1 MNQTLGFC
9 FSYSINVTY
18 LTLSHLVILAVI
30 NVIVMVG
37 NVALNT
43 LVMYILTKTNQLSNI
58 TCKVIL
64 TLSMS
69 DLVTGAVAQNLF
81 LAVIY
86 SPSCSINLVTRTIS
100 TFSTNFSGYTTAI
113 LGIDRF
119 VRIKYFTKVKTILT
133 SRFILTLI
141 SMAFLAALFNA
152 VRVPMG
158 LLLMK
163 ENLFASVTL
172 VLAFTVVTSV
182 TLLQVIVIR
191 TSNAVSNESII
202 DNSLVVNKKINKL
215 SMSIMLALLFFT
227 TPFLFISSMK
237 DFIQGLS
244 SKNLKSGC
252 EFAFGISVVF
262 MYTYSLVN
270 AILFLSMNGKAKR
283 FLRDLKNRNNK

>member
-1 MNQTLGFC
+1 MNQTLDFC

-18 LTLSHLVILAVI
+18 LTLSHLVILTVI

-37 NVALNT
+37 NVVLNT

-69 DLVTGAVAQNLF
+69 DLEIGAVAQNLF
-81 LAVIY
+81 LAVLY

-113 LGIDRF
+113 LGVDRF

-133 SRFILTLI
+133 SRFTLI

-152 VRVPMG
+152 VVVPMG

-163 ENLFASVTL
+163 ENLFASVAL
-172 VLAFTVVTSV
+172 VLAVTVVTSV
-182 TLLQVIVIR
+182 TLLQVLVIR
-191 TSNAVSNESII
+191 TSNAVSNESI
-202 DNSLVVNKKINKL
+202 DNSQVVNKKINKL

-237 DFIQGLS
+237 DFIQDLS
-244 SKNLKSGC
+244 SKNLKSGY
-252 EFAFGISVVF
+252 EFTFGISVVF

>member
-18 LTLSHLVILAVI
+18 LTLSHLVILTVI

-37 NVALNT
+37 NVVLNT

-69 DLVTGAVAQNLF
+69 DLVTGAVAQILF
-81 LAVIY
+81 LAVLY

-113 LGIDRF
+113 LGVDRF

-152 VRVPMG
+152 VGVPMG

-163 ENLFASVTL
+163 ENLFASVAL
-172 VLAFTVVTSV
+172 VLAVTVVTSV
-182 TLLQVIVIR
+182 TLLQVLVIR
-191 TSNAVSNESII
+191 TSNAVSNESI
-202 DNSLVVNKKINKL
+202 DNSQVVNKKINKL

-237 DFIQGLS
+237 DFIQDLS
-244 SKNLKSGC
+244 SKNLKSGY
-252 EFAFGISVVF
+252 EFTFGISVVF

-283 FLRDLKNRNNK
+283 FLGDLKNRNNK

>member
-18 LTLSHLVILAVI
+18 LTLSHLVILTVI

-37 NVALNT
+37 NVVLNT

-69 DLVTGAVAQNLF
+69 DLEIGAVAQNLF
-81 LAVIY
+81 LAVLY

-113 LGIDRF
+113 LGVDRF

-152 VRVPMG
+152 VGVPMG

-163 ENLFASVTL
+163 ENLFASVAL
-172 VLAFTVVTSV
+172 VLAVTVVTSV
-182 TLLQVIVIR
+182 TLLQVLVIR
-191 TSNAVSNESII
+191 TSNAVSNESIV
-202 DNSLVVNKKINKL
+202 NSQVVNKKINKL

-237 DFIQGLS
+237 DFIQDLS
-244 SKNLKSGC
+244 SKNLKSGY
-252 EFAFGISVVF
+252 EFTFGISVVF

>member
-1 MNQTLGFC
+1 MNQTLDFC

-18 LTLSHLVILAVI
+18 LTLSHLVILTVI

-37 NVALNT
+37 NVVLNT

-69 DLVTGAVAQNLF
+69 DLEIGAVAQNLF
-81 LAVIY
+81 LAVLY

-113 LGIDRF
+113 LGVDRF

-133 SRFILTLI
+133 SRFTLI

-152 VRVPMG
+152 VGVPMG

-163 ENLFASVTL
+163 ENLFASVAL
-172 VLAFTVVTSV
+172 VLAVTVVTSV
-182 TLLQVIVIR
+182 TLLQVLVIR
-191 TSNAVSNESII
+191 TSNAVSNESI
-202 DNSLVVNKKINKL
+202 DNSQVVNKKINKL

-237 DFIQGLS
+237 DFIQDLS
-244 SKNLKSGC
+244 SKNLKSGY
-252 EFAFGISVVF
+252 EFTFGISVVF

-283 FLRDLKNRNNK
+283 FSRDLKNRNNK

>member
-18 LTLSHLVILAVI
+18 LTLSHLVILTVI

-37 NVALNT
+37 NVVLNT

-69 DLVTGAVAQNLF
+69 DLEIGAVAQNLF
-81 LAVIY
+81 LAVLY

-113 LGIDRF
+113 LGVDRF

-133 SRFILTLI
+133 SRFTLI

-152 VRVPMG
+152 VGVPMG

-163 ENLFASVTL
+163 ENLFASVAL
-172 VLAFTVVTSV
+172 VLAVTVVTSV
-182 TLLQVIVIR
+182 TLLQVLVIR
-191 TSNAVSNESII
+191 TSNAVSNESI
-202 DNSLVVNKKINKL
+202 DNSQVVNKKINKL

-237 DFIQGLS
+237 DFIQDLS
-244 SKNLKSGC
+244 SKNLKSGY
-252 EFAFGISVVF
+252 EFTFGISVVF

>member
-1 MNQTLGFC
+1 MNQTLDFC

-18 LTLSHLVILAVI
+18 LTLSHLVILTVI

-37 NVALNT
+37 NVVLNT

-69 DLVTGAVAQNLF
+69 DLEIGAVAQNLF
-81 LAVIY
+81 LAVLY

-113 LGIDRF
+113 LGVDRF

-133 SRFILTLI
+133 SRFTLI

-152 VRVPMG
+152 VGVPMG

-163 ENLFASVTL
+163 ENLFASVAL
-172 VLAFTVVTSV
+172 VLAVTVVTSV
-182 TLLQVIVIR
+182 TLLQVLVIR
-191 TSNAVSNESII
+191 TSNAVSNESI
-202 DNSLVVNKKINKL
+202 DNSQVVNKKINKL

-237 DFIQGLS
+237 DFIQDLS
-244 SKNLKSGC
+244 SKNLKSGY
-252 EFAFGISVVF
+252 EFTFGISVVF

>member
-1 MNQTLGFC
+1 MNQTLDFC

-18 LTLSHLVILAVI
+18 LTLSHLVILTVI

-37 NVALNT
+37 NVVLNT
-43 LVMYILTKTNQLSNI
+43 LVIYILTKTNQLSNI

-69 DLVTGAVAQNLF
+69 DLVTGAVAQILF
-81 LAVIY
+81 LAVLY

-113 LGIDRF
+113 LGVDRF

-133 SRFILTLI
+133 SRFTLI

-152 VRVPMG
+152 VGVPMG

-163 ENLFASVTL
+163 ENIFVSVA
-172 VLAFTVVTSV
+172 LALAVIVVTSV
-182 TLLQVIVIR
+182 TLLQVLVIR
-191 TSNAVSNESII
+191 TSNAVSNGSII
-202 DNSLVVNKKINKL
+202 DNSQVVNKKINKL

-237 DFIQGLS
+237 DFIQDLS
-244 SKNLKSGC
+244 SKNLKSGY
-252 EFAFGISVVF
+252 EFTFGISVVF

>member
-1 MNQTLGFC
+1 MNQTLDFC

-18 LTLSHLVILAVI
+18 LTLSHLVILTVI

-37 NVALNT
+37 NVVLNT

-69 DLVTGAVAQNLF
+69 DLEIGAVAQNLF
-81 LAVIY
+81 LAVLY

-113 LGIDRF
+113 LGVDRF
-119 VRIKYFTKVKTILT
+119 VRIKYFTKVKTIQT
-133 SRFILTLI
+133 SRFTLI

-152 VRVPMG
+152 VGVPMG

-163 ENLFASVTL
+163 ENLFASVAL
-172 VLAFTVVTSV
+172 VLAVTVVTSV
-182 TLLQVIVIR
+182 TLLQVLVIR
-191 TSNAVSNESII
+191 TSNAVSNESI
-202 DNSLVVNKKINKL
+202 DNSQVVNKKINKL

-227 TPFLFISSMK
+227 TPVLFISSMK
-237 DFIQGLS
+237 DFIQDLS
-244 SKNLKSGC
+244 SKNLKSGY
-252 EFAFGISVVF
+252 EFTFGISVVF

>member
-1 MNQTLGFC
+1 MNQTLDFC

-18 LTLSHLVILAVI
+18 LTLSHLVILTVI

-37 NVALNT
+37 NVVLNT
-43 LVMYILTKTNQLSNI
+43 LVIYILTKTNQLSNI

-69 DLVTGAVAQNLF
+69 DLVTGAVAQILF
-81 LAVIY
+81 LAVLY

-113 LGIDRF
+113 LGVDRF

-152 VRVPMG
+152 VGVPMG

-163 ENLFASVTL
+163 ENIFVSVA
-172 VLAFTVVTSV
+172 LALAVIVVTSV
-182 TLLQVIVIR
+182 TLLQVLVIR
-191 TSNAVSNESII
+191 TSNAVSNESI
-202 DNSLVVNKKINKL
+202 DNSQVVNKKINKL

-237 DFIQGLS
+237 DFIQDLS
-244 SKNLKSGC
+244 SKNLKSGY
-252 EFAFGISVVF
+252 EFTFGISVVF

>member
-18 LTLSHLVILAVI
+18 LTLSHLVILTVI

-37 NVALNT
+37 NVVLNT

-69 DLVTGAVAQNLF
+69 DLVTAAVAQILF
-81 LAVIY
+81 LAVLY

-113 LGIDRF
+113 LGVDRF

-152 VRVPMG
+152 VGVPMG

-163 ENLFASVTL
+163 ENLFASVAL
-172 VLAFTVVTSV
+172 VLAVTVVTSV
-182 TLLQVIVIR
+182 TLLQVLVIR
-191 TSNAVSNESII
+191 TSNAVSNESI
-202 DNSLVVNKKINKL
+202 DNSQVVNKKINKL

-237 DFIQGLS
+237 DFIQDLS
-244 SKNLKSGC
+244 SKNLKSGY
-252 EFAFGISVVF
+252 EFTFGISVVF

>member
-18 LTLSHLVILAVI
+18 LTLSHLVILTVI

-37 NVALNT
+37 NVVLNT

-81 LAVIY
+81 LAVLY
-86 SPSCSINLVTRTIS
+86 RPSCSINLVTRTIS

-113 LGIDRF
+113 LGVDRF

-152 VRVPMG
+152 VGVPMG

-163 ENLFASVTL
+163 ENLFASVSL
-172 VLAFTVVTSV
+172 VLAVTVVTSV
-182 TLLQVIVIR
+182 TLLQVLVIR
-191 TSNAVSNESII
+191 TSNAVSNESI
-202 DNSLVVNKKINKL
+202 DNSQVVNKKINKL

-237 DFIQGLS
+237 DFIQDLS
-244 SKNLKSGC
+244 SKNLKSGY
-252 EFAFGISVVF
+252 EFTFGISVVF

-270 AILFLSMNGKAKR
+270 AILFLSMNGRAKR
-283 FLRDLKNRNNK
+283 FLRDFKNRNNK

>member
-1 MNQTLGFC
+1 MNQTLDFC

-18 LTLSHLVILAVI
+18 LTLSHLVILTVI

-37 NVALNT
+37 NVVLNT
-43 LVMYILTKTNQLSNI
+43 LVIYILTKTNQLSNI

-69 DLVTGAVAQNLF
+69 DLVTGAVAQILF
-81 LAVIY
+81 LAVLY

-113 LGIDRF
+113 LGVDRF

-152 VRVPMG
+152 VGVPMG

-163 ENLFASVTL
+163 ENLFASVAL
-172 VLAFTVVTSV
+172 VLAVTVVTSV
-182 TLLQVIVIR
+182 TLLQVLVIR
-191 TSNAVSNESII
+191 TSNAVSNESI
-202 DNSLVVNKKINKL
+202 DNSQVVNKKINKL

-237 DFIQGLS
+237 DFIQDLS
-244 SKNLKSGC
+244 SKNLKSGY
-252 EFAFGISVVF
+252 EFTFGISVVF

>member
-18 LTLSHLVILAVI
+18 LTLSHLVILTVI

-37 NVALNT
+37 NVVLNT

-69 DLVTGAVAQNLF
+69 DLEIGAVAQNLF
-81 LAVIY
+81 LAVLY

-113 LGIDRF
+113 LGVDRF

-133 SRFILTLI
+133 SRFTLI

-152 VRVPMG
+152 VGVPMG

-163 ENLFASVTL
+163 ENLFASVAL
-172 VLAFTVVTSV
+172 VLAVTVVTSV
-182 TLLQVIVIR
+182 TLLQVLVIR
-191 TSNAVSNESII
+191 TSNAVSNESIV
-202 DNSLVVNKKINKL
+202 NSQVVNKKINKL

-237 DFIQGLS
+237 DFIQDLS
-244 SKNLKSGC
+244 SKNLKSGY
-252 EFAFGISVVF
+252 EFTFGISVVF

>member
-18 LTLSHLVILAVI
+18 LTLSHLVILTVI

-37 NVALNT
+37 NVVLNT

-81 LAVIY
+81 LAVLY
-86 SPSCSINLVTRTIS
+86 RPSCSINLVTRTIS

-113 LGIDRF
+113 LGVDRF

-133 SRFILTLI
+133 SRFTLI

-152 VRVPMG
+152 VGVPMG

-172 VLAFTVVTSV
+172 VLAVTVVTSV

-202 DNSLVVNKKINKL
+202 DTSQEVNKKINKL

-237 DFIQGLS
+237 DFIQDLS
-244 SKNLKSGC
+244 SKNLKSGY
-252 EFAFGISVVF
+252 EFTFGISVVF

>member
-1 MNQTLGFC
+1 MNQTLDFC

-18 LTLSHLVILAVI
+18 LTLSHLVILTVI

-37 NVALNT
+37 NVVLNT

-69 DLVTGAVAQNLF
+69 DLEIGAVAQNLF
-81 LAVIY
+81 LAVLY

-113 LGIDRF
+113 LGVDRF

-133 SRFILTLI
+133 SRFTLI

-152 VRVPMG
+152 VGVPMG

-163 ENLFASVTL
+163 ENLFASVAL
-172 VLAFTVVTSV
+172 VLAVTVVTSV
-182 TLLQVIVIR
+182 TLLQVLVIR
-191 TSNAVSNESII
+191 TSDAVSNESI
-202 DNSLVVNKKINKL
+202 DNSQVVNKKINKL

-237 DFIQGLS
+237 DFIQDLS
-244 SKNLKSGC
+244 SKNLKSGY
-252 EFAFGISVVF
+252 EFTFGISVVF

-283 FLRDLKNRNNK
+283 FLRDLKNRNK

>member
-18 LTLSHLVILAVI
+18 LTVSHLVILTVI

-37 NVALNT
+37 NVLNT

-81 LAVIY
+81 LAVLY

-100 TFSTNFSGYTTAI
+100 IFSTNFSGYTTAI
-113 LGIDRF
+113 LGVDRF

-133 SRFILTLI
+133 SRFILILI

-152 VRVPMG
+152 VGASMG

-172 VLAFTVVTSV
+172 VLAVTVVTSV

-202 DNSLVVNKKINKL
+202 DNSQVVNKKIIN
-215 SMSIMLALLFFT
+215 
-227 TPFLFISSMK
+227 
-237 DFIQGLS
+237 
-244 SKNLKSGC
+244 
-252 EFAFGISVVF
+252 
-262 MYTYSLVN
+262 
-270 AILFLSMNGKAKR
+270 
-283 FLRDLKNRNNK
+283 

>member
-18 LTLSHLVILAVI
+18 LTLSHLVILTVI

-37 NVALNT
+37 NVVLNT

-81 LAVIY
+81 LAVLY
-86 SPSCSINLVTRTIS
+86 RPSCSINLVTRTIS

-113 LGIDRF
+113 LGVDRF

-152 VRVPMG
+152 VGVPMG

-163 ENLFASVTL
+163 ENLFASVAL
-172 VLAFTVVTSV
+172 VLAVTVVTSV
-182 TLLQVIVIR
+182 TLLQVLVIR
-191 TSNAVSNESII
+191 TSNAVSNESI
-202 DNSLVVNKKINKL
+202 DNSQVVNKKINKL

-237 DFIQGLS
+237 DFIQDLS
-244 SKNLKSGC
+244 SKNLKSGY
-252 EFAFGISVVF
+252 EFTFGISVVF

-270 AILFLSMNGKAKR
+270 AILFLSMNGRAKR
-283 FLRDLKNRNNK
+283 FLRDFKNRNNK

>member
-1 MNQTLGFC
+1 
-9 FSYSINVTY
+9 
-18 LTLSHLVILAVI
+18 
-30 NVIVMVG
+30 MVG
-37 NVALNT
+37 NVVLNT

-69 DLVTGAVAQNLF
+69 DLEIGAVAQNLF
-81 LAVIY
+81 LAVLY

-113 LGIDRF
+113 LGADRF

-152 VRVPMG
+152 VGVPMG

-163 ENLFASVTL
+163 ENLFASVAL
-172 VLAFTVVTSV
+172 VLAVTVVTSV
-182 TLLQVIVIR
+182 TLLQVLVIR
-191 TSNAVSNESII
+191 TSNAVSNESI
-202 DNSLVVNKKINKL
+202 DNSQVVNKKINKL

-237 DFIQGLS
+237 DFIQDLS
-244 SKNLKSGC
+244 SKNLKSGY
-252 EFAFGISVVF
+252 EFTFGISVVF

>member
-1 MNQTLGFC
+1 MNQTLDFC

-18 LTLSHLVILAVI
+18 LTLSHLVILTVI

-37 NVALNT
+37 NVVLNT

-69 DLVTGAVAQNLF
+69 DLEIGAVAQNLF
-81 LAVIY
+81 LAVLY

-113 LGIDRF
+113 LGVDRF

-133 SRFILTLI
+133 SRFTLI

-152 VRVPMG
+152 VGVPMG

-172 VLAFTVVTSV
+172 VLAVTVVTSV

-202 DNSLVVNKKINKL
+202 DTSQEVNKKINKL

-237 DFIQGLS
+237 DFIQDLS
-244 SKNLKSGC
+244 SKNLKSGY
-252 EFAFGISVVF
+252 EFTFGISVVF

>member
-18 LTLSHLVILAVI
+18 LTLSHLVILTVI

-37 NVALNT
+37 NVVLNT

-69 DLVTGAVAQNLF
+69 DLEIGAVAQNLF
-81 LAVIY
+81 LAVLY

-113 LGIDRF
+113 LGVDRF

-152 VRVPMG
+152 VGVPMG

-163 ENLFASVTL
+163 ENLFASVAL
-172 VLAFTVVTSV
+172 VLAVTVVTSV
-182 TLLQVIVIR
+182 TLLQVLVIR
-191 TSNAVSNESII
+191 TSNAVSNESI
-202 DNSLVVNKKINKL
+202 DNSQVVNKKINKL

-237 DFIQGLS
+237 DFIQDLS
-244 SKNLKSGC
+244 SKNLKSGY
-252 EFAFGISVVF
+252 EFTFGISVVF

-283 FLRDLKNRNNK
+283 FSRDLKNRNNK

>member
-18 LTLSHLVILAVI
+18 LTLSHLVILTVI

-37 NVALNT
+37 NVVLNT

-69 DLVTGAVAQNLF
+69 DLEIGAVAQNLF
-81 LAVIY
+81 LAVLY

-113 LGIDRF
+113 LGVDRF

-133 SRFILTLI
+133 SRFTLI

-152 VRVPMG
+152 VGVPMG

-163 ENLFASVTL
+163 ENIFVSVA
-172 VLAFTVVTSV
+172 LALAVIVVTSV
-182 TLLQVIVIR
+182 TLLQVLVIR
-191 TSNAVSNESII
+191 TSNAVSNGSII
-202 DNSLVVNKKINKL
+202 DNSQVVNKKINKL

-237 DFIQGLS
+237 DFIQDLS
-244 SKNLKSGC
+244 SKNLKSGY
-252 EFAFGISVVF
+252 EFTFGISVVF

>member
-1 MNQTLGFC
+1 MNQTLDFC
-9 FSYSINVTY
+9 FSYGINVTY
-18 LTLSHLVILAVI
+18 LTLSHLVILTVI

-37 NVALNT
+37 NVVLNT
-43 LVMYILTKTNQLSNI
+43 LVIYILTKTNQLSNI

-69 DLVTGAVAQNLF
+69 DLVTGAVAQILF
-81 LAVIY
+81 LAVLY

-113 LGIDRF
+113 LGVDRF

-152 VRVPMG
+152 VGVPMG

-163 ENLFASVTL
+163 ENLFASVAL
-172 VLAFTVVTSV
+172 VLAVTVVTSV
-182 TLLQVIVIR
+182 TLLQVLVIR
-191 TSNAVSNESII
+191 TSNAVSNESI
-202 DNSLVVNKKINKL
+202 DNSQVVNKKINKL

-237 DFIQGLS
+237 DFIQDLS
-244 SKNLKSGC
+244 SKNLKSGY
-252 EFAFGISVVF
+252 EFTFGISVVF

-283 FLRDLKNRNNK
+283 FLGDLKNRNNK

>member
-18 LTLSHLVILAVI
+18 LTLSHLVILTVI

-37 NVALNT
+37 NVVLNT

-69 DLVTGAVAQNLF
+69 DLEIGAVAQNLF
-81 LAVIY
+81 LAVLY

-113 LGIDRF
+113 LGVDRF

-133 SRFILTLI
+133 SRFTLI

-152 VRVPMG
+152 VGVPMG

-163 ENLFASVTL
+163 ENLFASVAL
-172 VLAFTVVTSV
+172 VLAVTVVTSV
-182 TLLQVIVIR
+182 TLLQVLVIR
-191 TSNAVSNESII
+191 TSNAVSNESI
-202 DNSLVVNKKINKL
+202 DNSQVVNKKINKL

-237 DFIQGLS
+237 DFIQDLS
-244 SKNLKSGC
+244 SKNLKSGY
-252 EFAFGISVVF
+252 EFTFGISVVF

-270 AILFLSMNGKAKR
+270 AILFLSMNGRAKR
-283 FLRDLKNRNNK
+283 FLRDFKNRNNK

>member
-1 MNQTLGFC
+1 MNQTLDFC

-18 LTLSHLVILAVI
+18 LTLSHLVILTVI

-37 NVALNT
+37 NVVLNT

-69 DLVTGAVAQNLF
+69 DLEIGAVAQNLF
-81 LAVIY
+81 LAVLY

-113 LGIDRF
+113 LGVDRF

-133 SRFILTLI
+133 SRFTLI

-152 VRVPMG
+152 VGVPMG

-163 ENLFASVTL
+163 ENLFASVAL
-172 VLAFTVVTSV
+172 VLAVTVLTSV
-182 TLLQVIVIR
+182 TLLQVLVIR
-191 TSNAVSNESII
+191 TSNAVSNESI
-202 DNSLVVNKKINKL
+202 DNSQVVNKKINKL

-227 TPFLFISSMK
+227 TPFLFITSMK
-237 DFIQGLS
+237 DFIQDLS
-244 SKNLKSGC
+244 SKNLKSGY
-252 EFAFGISVVF
+252 EFTFGISVVF

>member
-18 LTLSHLVILAVI
+18 LTLSHLVILTVI

-37 NVALNT
+37 NVVLNT
-43 LVMYILTKTNQLSNI
+43 LVIYILTKTNQLSNI

-81 LAVIY
+81 LAVLY

-113 LGIDRF
+113 LGVDRF

-133 SRFILTLI
+133 SRFTLI

-152 VRVPMG
+152 VGVPMG

-163 ENLFASVTL
+163 ENIFVSVA
-172 VLAFTVVTSV
+172 LALAVIVVTSV
-182 TLLQVIVIR
+182 TLLQVLVIR
-191 TSNAVSNESII
+191 TSNAVSNGSII
-202 DNSLVVNKKINKL
+202 DNSQVVNKKINKL

-237 DFIQGLS
+237 DFIQDLS
-244 SKNLKSGC
+244 SKNLKSGY
-252 EFAFGISVVF
+252 EFTFGISVVF

>member
-18 LTLSHLVILAVI
+18 LTLSHLVILTVI

-37 NVALNT
+37 NVVLNT

-69 DLVTGAVAQNLF
+69 DLEIGAVAQNLF
-81 LAVIY
+81 LAVLY

-113 LGIDRF
+113 LGVDRF

-133 SRFILTLI
+133 SRFTLI

-152 VRVPMG
+152 VGVPMG

-163 ENLFASVTL
+163 ENLFASVAL
-172 VLAFTVVTSV
+172 VLAVTVVTSV

-191 TSNAVSNESII
+191 TSNAVSNESI
-202 DNSLVVNKKINKL
+202 DNSQVVNKKINKL

-237 DFIQGLS
+237 DFIQDLS
-244 SKNLKSGC
+244 SKNLKSGY
-252 EFAFGISVVF
+252 EFTFGISVVF

-270 AILFLSMNGKAKR
+270 AILF
-283 FLRDLKNRNNK
+283 

>member
-1 MNQTLGFC
+1 MNQTLDFC

-18 LTLSHLVILAVI
+18 LTLSHLVILTVI

-37 NVALNT
+37 NVVLNT

-69 DLVTGAVAQNLF
+69 DLEIGAVAQNLF
-81 LAVIY
+81 LAVLY

-113 LGIDRF
+113 LGVDRF

-133 SRFILTLI
+133 SRFTLI

-152 VRVPMG
+152 VGVPMG

-163 ENLFASVTL
+163 ENLFASVAL
-172 VLAFTVVTSV
+172 VLAVTVVTSV
-182 TLLQVIVIR
+182 TLLQVLVIR
-191 TSNAVSNESII
+191 TSNAVSNESI
-202 DNSLVVNKKINKL
+202 DNSQVVNKKINKL

-227 TPFLFISSMK
+227 TPFLFITSMK
-237 DFIQGLS
+237 DFIQDLS
-244 SKNLKSGC
+244 SKNLKSGY
-252 EFAFGISVVF
+252 EFTFGISVVF

>member
-18 LTLSHLVILAVI
+18 LTLSHLVILTVI

-37 NVALNT
+37 NVVLNT
-43 LVMYILTKTNQLSNI
+43 LVIYILTKTNQLSNI

-69 DLVTGAVAQNLF
+69 DLEIGAVAQNLF
-81 LAVIY
+81 LAVLY

-113 LGIDRF
+113 LGVDRF

-133 SRFILTLI
+133 SRFTLI

-152 VRVPMG
+152 VGVPMG

-163 ENLFASVTL
+163 ENLFASVAL
-172 VLAFTVVTSV
+172 VLAVTVVTSV
-182 TLLQVIVIR
+182 TLLQVLVIR
-191 TSNAVSNESII
+191 TSNAVSNESI
-202 DNSLVVNKKINKL
+202 DNSQVVNKKINKL

-237 DFIQGLS
+237 DFIQDLS
-244 SKNLKSGC
+244 SKNLKSGY
-252 EFAFGISVVF
+252 EFTFGISVVF

>member
-1 MNQTLGFC
+1 MNQTLDFC

-18 LTLSHLVILAVI
+18 LTLSHLVILTVI

-37 NVALNT
+37 NVVLNT
-43 LVMYILTKTNQLSNI
+43 LVIYILTKTNQLSNI

-69 DLVTGAVAQNLF
+69 DLVTGAVAQILF
-81 LAVIY
+81 LAVLY

-113 LGIDRF
+113 LGVDRF

-133 SRFILTLI
+133 SRFTLI

-152 VRVPMG
+152 VGVPMG

-163 ENLFASVTL
+163 ENIFVSVA
-172 VLAFTVVTSV
+172 LALAVIVVTSV
-182 TLLQVIVIR
+182 TLLQVLVIR
-191 TSNAVSNESII
+191 TSNAVSNESI
-202 DNSLVVNKKINKL
+202 DNSQVVNKKINKL

-237 DFIQGLS
+237 DFIQDLS
-244 SKNLKSGC
+244 SKNLKSGY
-252 EFAFGISVVF
+252 EFTFGISVVF

>member
-18 LTLSHLVILAVI
+18 LTLSHLVILTVI

-37 NVALNT
+37 NVVLNT

-81 LAVIY
+81 LAVLY

-113 LGIDRF
+113 LGVDRF

-152 VRVPMG
+152 VGVPMG

-163 ENLFASVTL
+163 ENLFASVAL
-172 VLAFTVVTSV
+172 VLAVTVVTSV
-182 TLLQVIVIR
+182 TLLQVLVIR
-191 TSNAVSNESII
+191 TSNAVSNESI
-202 DNSLVVNKKINKL
+202 DNSQVVNKKINKL

-237 DFIQGLS
+237 DFIQDLS
-244 SKNLKSGC
+244 SKNLKSGY
-252 EFAFGISVVF
+252 EFTFGISVVF

-283 FLRDLKNRNNK
+283 FSRDLKNRNNK

>member
-1 MNQTLGFC
+1 MNQTLDFC

-18 LTLSHLVILAVI
+18 LTLSHLVILTVI

-37 NVALNT
+37 NVVLNT

-69 DLVTGAVAQNLF
+69 DLEIGAVAQNLF
-81 LAVIY
+81 LAVLY

-113 LGIDRF
+113 LGVDRF

-133 SRFILTLI
+133 SRFTLI

-152 VRVPMG
+152 VGVPMG

-163 ENLFASVTL
+163 ENLFASVAL
-172 VLAFTVVTSV
+172 VLAVTVVTSV
-182 TLLQVIVIR
+182 TLLQVLVIR
-191 TSNAVSNESII
+191 TSNAVSNESI
-202 DNSLVVNKKINKL
+202 DNSQVVNKKINKL

-237 DFIQGLS
+237 DFIQDLS
-244 SKNLKSGC
+244 SKNLKSGY
-252 EFAFGISVVF
+252 EFTFGISVVF

-283 FLRDLKNRNNK
+283 FLRDLKNRHNK

>member
-1 MNQTLGFC
+1 MNQTLDFC

-18 LTLSHLVILAVI
+18 LTLSHLVILTVI

-37 NVALNT
+37 NVVLNT

-81 LAVIY
+81 LAVLY
-86 SPSCSINLVTRTIS
+86 RPSCSINLVTRTIS

-113 LGIDRF
+113 LGVDRF

-152 VRVPMG
+152 VGVPMG

-163 ENLFASVTL
+163 ENLFASVAL
-172 VLAFTVVTSV
+172 VLAVTVVTSV
-182 TLLQVIVIR
+182 TLLQVLVIR
-191 TSNAVSNESII
+191 TSNAVSNESI
-202 DNSLVVNKKINKL
+202 DNSQVVNKKINKL

-237 DFIQGLS
+237 DFIQDLS
-244 SKNLKSGC
+244 SKNLKSGY
-252 EFAFGISVVF
+252 EFTFGISVVF

-283 FLRDLKNRNNK
+283 FSRDLKNRNNK

>member
-1 MNQTLGFC
+1 MNQTLDFC

-18 LTLSHLVILAVI
+18 LTLSHLVILTVI

-37 NVALNT
+37 NVVLNT

-69 DLVTGAVAQNLF
+69 DLEIGAVAQNLF
-81 LAVIY
+81 LAVLY

-113 LGIDRF
+113 LGVDRF

-133 SRFILTLI
+133 SRFTLI

-152 VRVPMG
+152 VGVPMG

-163 ENLFASVTL
+163 ENIFVSVA
-172 VLAFTVVTSV
+172 LALAVIVVTSV
-182 TLLQVIVIR
+182 TLLQVLVIR
-191 TSNAVSNESII
+191 TSNAVSNGSII
-202 DNSLVVNKKINKL
+202 DNSQVVNKKINKL

-237 DFIQGLS
+237 DFIQDLS
-244 SKNLKSGC
+244 SKNLKSGY
-252 EFAFGISVVF
+252 EFTFGISVVF

-283 FLRDLKNRNNK
+283 FSRDLKNRNNK

>member
-1 MNQTLGFC
+1 MNQTLDFC

-18 LTLSHLVILAVI
+18 LTLSHLVILTVI

-37 NVALNT
+37 NVVLNT
-43 LVMYILTKTNQLSNI
+43 LVIYILTKTNQLSNI

-69 DLVTGAVAQNLF
+69 DLEIGAVAQNLF
-81 LAVIY
+81 LAVLY

-113 LGIDRF
+113 LGVDRF

-133 SRFILTLI
+133 SRFTLI

-152 VRVPMG
+152 VGVPMG

-163 ENLFASVTL
+163 ENIFVSVA
-172 VLAFTVVTSV
+172 LALAVTVVTSV
-182 TLLQVIVIR
+182 TLLQVLVIR
-191 TSNAVSNESII
+191 TSNAVSNESI
-202 DNSLVVNKKINKL
+202 DNSQVVNKKINKL

-237 DFIQGLS
+237 DFIQDLS
-244 SKNLKSGC
+244 SKNLKSGY
-252 EFAFGISVVF
+252 EFTFGISVVF

>member
-1 MNQTLGFC
+1 MNQTLDFC

-18 LTLSHLVILAVI
+18 LTLSHLVILTVI

-37 NVALNT
+37 NVVLNT
-43 LVMYILTKTNQLSNI
+43 LVIYILTKTNQLSNI

-69 DLVTGAVAQNLF
+69 DLEIGAVAQNLF
-81 LAVIY
+81 LAVLY

-113 LGIDRF
+113 LGVDRF

-133 SRFILTLI
+133 SRFTLI

-152 VRVPMG
+152 VGVPMG

-163 ENLFASVTL
+163 ENIFVSVA
-172 VLAFTVVTSV
+172 LALAVIVVTSV
-182 TLLQVIVIR
+182 TLLQVLVIR
-191 TSNAVSNESII
+191 TSNAVSNGSII
-202 DNSLVVNKKINKL
+202 DNSQVVNKKINKL

-237 DFIQGLS
+237 DFIQDLS
-244 SKNLKSGC
+244 SKNLKSGY
-252 EFAFGISVVF
+252 EFTFGISVVF

>member
-1 MNQTLGFC
+1 MNQTLDFC

-18 LTLSHLVILAVI
+18 LTLSHLVILTVI

-37 NVALNT
+37 NVVLNT
-43 LVMYILTKTNQLSNI
+43 LVIYILTKTNQLSNI

-69 DLVTGAVAQNLF
+69 DLVTAAVAQILF
-81 LAVIY
+81 LAVLY

-113 LGIDRF
+113 LGVDRF

-133 SRFILTLI
+133 SRFTLI

-152 VRVPMG
+152 VGVPMG

-163 ENLFASVTL
+163 ENLFASVAL
-172 VLAFTVVTSV
+172 VLAVTVVTSV
-182 TLLQVIVIR
+182 TLLQVLVIR
-191 TSNAVSNESII
+191 TSNAVSNESI
-202 DNSLVVNKKINKL
+202 DNSQVVNKKINKL

-237 DFIQGLS
+237 DFIQDLS
-244 SKNLKSGC
+244 SKNLKSGY
-252 EFAFGISVVF
+252 EFTFGISVVF

>member
-1 MNQTLGFC
+1 MNQTLDFC

-18 LTLSHLVILAVI
+18 LTLSHLVILTVI

-37 NVALNT
+37 NVVLNT
-43 LVMYILTKTNQLSNI
+43 LVIYILTKTNQLSNI

-69 DLVTGAVAQNLF
+69 DLEIGAVAQNLF
-81 LAVIY
+81 LAVLY

-113 LGIDRF
+113 LAVDRF

-133 SRFILTLI
+133 SRFTLI

-152 VRVPMG
+152 VGVPMG

-163 ENLFASVTL
+163 ENIFVSVA
-172 VLAFTVVTSV
+172 LALAVIVVTSV
-182 TLLQVIVIR
+182 TLLQVLVIR
-191 TSNAVSNESII
+191 TSNAVSNGSII
-202 DNSLVVNKKINKL
+202 DNSQVVNKKINKL

-237 DFIQGLS
+237 DFIQDLS
-244 SKNLKSGC
+244 SKNLKSGY
-252 EFAFGISVVF
+252 EFTFGISVVF

>member
-1 MNQTLGFC
+1 MNQTLDFC

-18 LTLSHLVILAVI
+18 LTLSHLVILTVI

-37 NVALNT
+37 NVVLNT

-69 DLVTGAVAQNLF
+69 DLEIGAVTQNLF
-81 LAVIY
+81 LAVLY

-113 LGIDRF
+113 LGVDRF

-133 SRFILTLI
+133 SRFTLI

-152 VRVPMG
+152 VGVPMG

-163 ENLFASVTL
+163 ENLFASVAL
-172 VLAFTVVTSV
+172 VLAVTVLTSV
-182 TLLQVIVIR
+182 TLLQVLVIR
-191 TSNAVSNESII
+191 TSNAVSNESI
-202 DNSLVVNKKINKL
+202 DNSQVVNKKINKL

-237 DFIQGLS
+237 DFIQDLS
-244 SKNLKSGC
+244 SKNLKSGY
-252 EFAFGISVVF
+252 EFTFGISVVF